1 MKIIGIIPA
10 RIGSTR
16 IYAKMLAD
24 INGKPVLQHTFEHA
38 KKAEILNDVLVATDS
53 SEIADVVKRFG
64 GKAVITS
71 AENKTGTDRIAEAAC
86 NIPCDIVVNIQ
97 GDEAFIP
104 PEIIELSI
112 KTLKDDTEAV
122 MGTVARP
129 IKSKEEFFDRN
140 VVKVVIDVNGR
151 ALYFSRA
158 PIPHSKTGEMSDNV
172 RYYHHIGI
180 YSFWREFLLQ
190 YPKLKKSILEETE
203 SLEQLRALENGYK
216 INVAITN
223 IETLKIDTLN
233 DIKNARAKG
242 GLA

>member
-10 RIGSTR
+10 RLGSTR
-16 IYAKMLAD
+16 IHAKMLAN
-24 INGKPVLQHTFEHA
+24 INGKPVIQHTFEHA

-53 SEIADVVKRFG
+53 SEIADVVKAFG
-64 GKAVITS
+64 GKVVMTS
-71 AENKTGTDRIAEAAC
+71 ADNKTGTDRIAEAAS
-86 NIPCDIVVNIQ
+86 NIQGDVVVNIQ
-97 GDEAFIP
+97 GDEAFIA

-112 KTLKDDTEAV
+112 KTLKDDAEAV

-129 IKSKEEFFDRN
+129 IKSKEELLDRN
-140 VVKVVIDVNGR
+140 VVKVVIDADNR

-158 PIPHSKTGEMSDNV
+158 PIPHSKTGEMSDNI

-180 YSFWREFLLQ
+180 YSFWREFLLK
-190 YPKLKKSILEETE
+190 YPKLKRSMLEEAE

-223 IETLKIDTLN
+223 METLKIDTIN
-233 DIKNARAKG
+233 DINKARAKG